1 MKLLVCLLCIGIYIL
16 LLAEITT
23 GLTSIFSPLATSIT
37 PTSVD
42 YSNVQSEKIVAQ
54 YINVTAISLLP
65 SSNVDIVAEQSS
77 LHQLLSS
84 VIGSDLTTNIILS
97 QPENDSLMTTS
108 YFMMNSTFTPNDT
121 LSTHSIEISPSI
133 YNNESDSFL
142 SITDTIENTMST
154 AINFTEMSSIPTT
167 SSGIVVISSKTT
179 SIVIGSSSDIEPI
192 GSTSFDTSQT
202 QISSIEYINISSI
215 IDYSTSSVGPTRS
228 PDKPPQEKSLS
239 TAVIIVIVVLVILLA
254 AVGIFCFRRRH
265 KCIRYGRYSSAP
277 YESFTD
283 QGENEAININSMSL

>member
-23 GLTSIFSPLATSIT
+23 GLTPIFSPLATSIT

-215 IDYSTSSVGPTRS
+215 IDYSTSSVGPTRP
-228 PDKPPQEKSLS
+228 PDKPPQKNSLS

-265 KCIRYGRYSSAP
+265 KCIRYGRYPSAP
-277 YESFTD
+277 YIKFKNQDEDET
-283 QGENEAININSMSL
+283 INFSTML

>member
-1 MKLLVCLLCIGIYIL
+1 M
-16 LLAEITT
+16 
-23 GLTSIFSPLATSIT
+23 
-37 PTSVD
+37 
-42 YSNVQSEKIVAQ
+42 AQ

-97 QPENDSLMTTS
+97 QPEND
-108 YFMMNSTFTPNDT
+108 T

-154 AINFTEMSSIPTT
+154 AINFTEISSIPTT

-192 GSTSFDTSQT
+192 GSTSFDTSPT

-215 IDYSTSSVGPTRS
+215 NNYSTSSVEPTRP
-228 PDKPPQEKSLS
+228 PDKPPQKKSHS

-254 AVGIFCFRRRH
+254 AVGIFCFRR
-265 KCIRYGRYSSAP
+265 
-277 YESFTD
+277 
-283 QGENEAININSMSL
+283 

>member
-1 MKLLVCLLCIGIYIL
+1 M
-16 LLAEITT
+16 
-23 GLTSIFSPLATSIT
+23 
-37 PTSVD
+37 
-42 YSNVQSEKIVAQ
+42 AQ

-97 QPENDSLMTTS
+97 QPE
-108 YFMMNSTFTPNDT
+108 NDT

-202 QISSIEYINISSI
+202 QISSIEYRNISSI
-215 IDYSTSSVGPTRS
+215 IDYSTSSVGPTRP
-228 PDKPPQEKSLS
+228 PDKPPQKKSHS

-254 AVGIFCFRRRH
+254 AVGIFCFRR
-265 KCIRYGRYSSAP
+265 
-277 YESFTD
+277 
-283 QGENEAININSMSL
+283 

>member
-1 MKLLVCLLCIGIYIL
+1 MYTSNVNSAKYEMKLLVCLLCIGIYIL

-42 YSNVQSEKIVAQ
+42 YSNVQSEKIAAQ

-84 VIGSDLTTNIILS
+84 VIGS
-97 QPENDSLMTTS
+97 ENDTLMTTFH
-108 YFMMNSTFTPNDT
+108 FMMNSTFTPNAT

-154 AINFTEMSSIPTT
+154 AINFTEMSSIPP
-167 SSGIVVISSKTT
+167 SSGIVVISSETT

-202 QISSIEYINISSI
+202 QISSIEYRNISSI
-215 IDYSTSSVGPTRS
+215 NNYPSSSLGPTRP
-228 PDKPPQEKSLS
+228 PDKPPQKKSHS
-239 TAVIIVIVVLVILLA
+239 TTYIIVIVVLVILLA
-254 AVGIFCFRRRH
+254 AVGMFFFRR
-265 KCIRYGRYSSAP
+265 
-277 YESFTD
+277 
-283 QGENEAININSMSL
+283 

>member
-23 GLTSIFSPLATSIT
+23 GLTPIFSPLATSIT

-42 YSNVQSEKIVAQ
+42 YSNVQAEKIAAQ

-97 QPENDSLMTTS
+97 QPENDALMTTS

-202 QISSIEYINISSI
+202 QISSIEYTNISSI
-215 IDYSTSSVGPTRS
+215 IDYSTSSVGPTRP
-228 PDKPPQEKSLS
+228 PDKEKSSS

-265 KCIRYGRYSSAP
+265 KCIRYGRYRSAP
-277 YESFTD
+277 YIKFKNQDEDET
-283 QGENEAININSMSL
+283 INFSTML

>member
-1 MKLLVCLLCIGIYIL
+1 M
-16 LLAEITT
+16 
-23 GLTSIFSPLATSIT
+23 
-37 PTSVD
+37 
-42 YSNVQSEKIVAQ
+42 AQ

-97 QPENDSLMTTS
+97 QPENDALMTTS

-215 IDYSTSSVGPTRS
+215 IDYSTSSVGPTRP
-228 PDKPPQEKSLS
+228 PDKPPQENSLS

-254 AVGIFCFRRRH
+254 AVGIFCFRR
-265 KCIRYGRYSSAP
+265 
-277 YESFTD
+277 
-283 QGENEAININSMSL
+283 